1 MAISAV
7 LLKRLSYDII
17 CQTRMDA
24 CMFDND
30 ASACYDRMIPSI
42 TMIKS
47 RRAGLPPAA
56 AHLLLTLLFCMEYYV
71 RTAYGV
77 SSMAFSNFTDW
88 ILGCLSVSLTM

>member
-1 MAISAV
+1 MAISAI
-7 LLKRLSYDII
+7 LLKCLSYNII

-47 RRAGLPPAA
+47 R
-56 AHLLLTLLFCMEYYV
+56 
-71 RTAYGV
+71 
-77 SSMAFSNFTDW
+77 
-88 ILGCLSVSLTM
+88 